1 MAGSAG
7 ASLRLL
13 QQSCLRHGLSSPR
26 LGLRWTHPTLA
37 AAVAPGYLQRRH
49 ESSAKEPA
57 SPKDSAKRPENM
69 NPEPKY
75 TFRQAVGITFV
86 NSFRNLGIALSP
98 RGIRS
103 AYNDLPVVTSLL
115 LIALLATF
123 GIGAYALHSYM
134 SFFYGPNFSQ
144 FPDPVA
150 NTLRRAIYCTNIK
163 PDPELALRY
172 YKKAMQQCIDLD
184 LDPFSDPVLGIR
196 MYVAQW
202 LESIHNFK
210 LAIDVLESVLQ
221 DCKKWVA
228 VMEQSN
234 QEGKVDDRGRL
245 VQPDS
250 EPVPVG
256 KASDDTPPPETLWRK
271 RERLLAK
278 AIGTSVKLGALY
290 ADEHVMEPEKSHL
303 HLVWAVETA
312 LKEFQRRHVQ
322 GPKPGEEAWLT
333 PQELGGAMESLA
345 HNYERRSQ
353 FHLAIPLLMQAL
365 RLCDS
370 PCHRAVIMNNLSAV
384 FAQQPIFS
392 PAQPPSASSTIEGLV
407 ETAVPTS
414 RKECFE
420 SAENWAQNALDHAQ
434 DVTGE
439 ERTAECDEAC
449 AVAMCNLADVAA
461 MLGKPDVARAKYREC
476 IEMSS
481 KMDFKQG
488 VKHAQEGLAKLT
500 STPVTKV

>member
-1 MAGSAG
+1 M
-7 ASLRLL
+7 
-13 QQSCLRHGLSSPR
+13 P
-26 LGLRWTHPTLA
+26 
-37 AAVAPGYLQRRH
+37 AAVAPGYLQARR
-49 ESSAKEPA
+49 ESSANEPA
-57 SPKDSAKRPENM
+57 SNKQPASAKKPANI
-69 NPEPKY
+69 NPKPGY
-75 TFRQAVGITFV
+75 TFLQALGISIV
-86 NSFRNLGIALSP
+86 NSFRNLGLAISP

-103 AYNDLPVVTSLL
+103 AYNDLPFFTSLL
-115 LIALLATF
+115 LIALVLTF
-123 GIGAYALHSYM
+123 AIGAYALHSYLTM
-134 SFFYGPNFSQ
+134 FYGPNFSQ

-150 NTLRRAIYCTNIK
+150 NTLRRAIYCTKIK

-172 YKKAMQQCIDLD
+172 YKKAMQQCVDLD

-196 MYVAQW
+196 IYVAQW
-202 LESIHNFK
+202 LESIQNFEP
-210 LAIDVLESVLQ
+210 AVDVLESVLK
-221 DCKKWVA
+221 DCKRWIA
-228 VMEQSN
+228 VMEQSVE
-234 QEGKVDDRGRL
+234 QGKVDNMGRL
-245 VQPDS
+245 VQPDAK
-250 EPVPVG
+250 PDPVG
-256 KASDDTPPPETLWRK
+256 EASDDPPVPPESLWRK

-312 LKEFQRRHVQ
+312 LKEFQRRHTQ
-322 GPKPGEEAWLT
+322 GTKPGEEDWLS
-333 PQELGGAMESLA
+333 PQELGGSMESLA
-345 HNYERRSQ
+345 HDYERTSQ

-392 PAQPPSASSTIEGLV
+392 PLQPPAPSSTVEGLAQT
-407 ETAVPTS
+407 TAPTS

-420 SAENWAQNALDHAQ
+420 SAENWAQNALDHAR
-434 DVTGE
+434 DVKGE

-449 AVAMCNLADVAA
+449 AVALCNLADVAA
-461 MLGKPDVARAKYREC
+461 MLGKSDVARAKYREC
-476 IEMSS
+476 IEMSA

-500 STPVTKV
+500 STPAIKV